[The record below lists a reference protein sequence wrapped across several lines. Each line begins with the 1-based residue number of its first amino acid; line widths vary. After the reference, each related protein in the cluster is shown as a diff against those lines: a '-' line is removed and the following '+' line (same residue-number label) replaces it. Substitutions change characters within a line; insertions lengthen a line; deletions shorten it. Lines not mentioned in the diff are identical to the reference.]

1 MLKFIRAGMYTSV
14 QDGGREGQRQWGIS
28 RCGALDKPA
37 MTIANLLVGNAP
49 ETAALEITLGQVDV
63 QFTRHCWFAL
73 TGAACEATLDGAP
86 VWLGWRME
94 AKAGQ
99 RLVLKNPQHGIRSY
113 LAVAGGIDVPEV
125 LGSRSTDLKVGIGG
139 IEGRRLQDGDQL
151 KIGKSSR
158 RFIASRGVKQ
168 LPIGNII
175 RALPGPEYHEFD
187 SVSQESFWRSPWKLS
202 PQSNRMGYRL
212 QGQPL
217 KRTTD
222 REMLSHGLLPGVVQV
237 PHNGQPI
244 VLMND
249 AQTTGGYPR
258 IACIIE
264 ADMYQLAQ
272 IPLGQ
277 PIHFVPCSL
286 EEALKARAD
295 QQRYLEQL
303 AWRLSDEN

>member
-14 QDGGREGQRQWGIS
+14 QDGGREGQRQWGVS

-49 ETAALEITLGQVDV
+49 EAAALEITLGQIDV

-139 IEGRRLQDGDQL
+139 IEGRRLQDGDQV

-158 RFIASRGVKQ
+158 RFSASRGV
-168 LPIGNII
+168 
-175 RALPGPEYHEFD
+175 
-187 SVSQESFWRSPWKLS
+187 
-202 PQSNRMGYRL
+202 
-212 QGQPL
+212 
-217 KRTTD
+217 
-222 REMLSHGLLPGVVQV
+222 
-237 PHNGQPI
+237 
-244 VLMND
+244 
-249 AQTTGGYPR
+249 
-258 IACIIE
+258 
-264 ADMYQLAQ
+264 
-272 IPLGQ
+272 
-277 PIHFVPCSL
+277 
-286 EEALKARAD
+286 
-295 QQRYLEQL
+295 
-303 AWRLSDEN
+303 

>member
-49 ETAALEITLGQVDV
+49 EAAALEITLGQIDV

-139 IEGRRLQDGDQL
+139 IEGRRLQDGDQG
-151 KIGKSSR
+151 KIK
-158 RFIASRGVKQ
+158 IVTPLCASRGVKQ

-175 RALPGPEYHEFD
+175 QQLLAGVSRIRQRA
-187 SVSQESFWRSPWKLS
+187 SQESSF
-202 PQSNRMGYRL
+202 
-212 QGQPL
+212 
-217 KRTTD
+217 
-222 REMLSHGLLPGVVQV
+222 
-237 PHNGQPI
+237 
-244 VLMND
+244 
-249 AQTTGGYPR
+249 
-258 IACIIE
+258 
-264 ADMYQLAQ
+264 LA
-272 IPLGQ
+272 
-277 PIHFVPCSL
+277 
-286 EEALKARAD
+286 
-295 QQRYLEQL
+295 L
-303 AWRLSDEN
+303 AVE

>member
-49 ETAALEITLGQVDV
+49 EAAALEITLGQIDV

-125 LGSRSTDLKVGIGG
+125 FRFPLYRSESRY
-139 IEGRRLQDGDQL
+139 RRN
-151 KIGKSSR
+151 R
-158 RFIASRGVKQ
+158 RAPVAG
-168 LPIGNII
+168 
-175 RALPGPEYHEFD
+175 
-187 SVSQESFWRSPWKLS
+187 WRSS
-202 PQSNRMGYRL
+202 E
-212 QGQPL
+212 
-217 KRTTD
+217 D
-222 REMLSHGLLPGVVQV
+222 REIV
-237 PHNGQPI
+237 P
-244 VLMND
+244 
-249 AQTTGGYPR
+249 
-258 IACIIE
+258 
-264 ADMYQLAQ
+264 
-272 IPLGQ
+272 PL
-277 PIHFVPCSL
+277 
-286 EEALKARAD
+286 
-295 QQRYLEQL
+295 
-303 AWRLSDEN
+303 

>member
-1 MLKFIRAGMYTSV
+1 
-14 QDGGREGQRQWGIS
+14 
-28 RCGALDKPA
+28 

-49 ETAALEITLGQVDV
+49 EAAALEYAGSDRCA
-63 QFTRHCWFAL
+63 FTRHCWFAL

-139 IEGRRLQDGDQL
+139 IEGRRLQDGDQV

-158 RFIASRGVKQ
+158 RFSASRGVKQ

-212 QGQPL
+212 QGSRSSAQPTG
-217 KRTTD
+217 KCF
-222 REMLSHGLLPGVVQV
+222 HGLLPGVVQV

-258 IACIIE
+258 IACI
-264 ADMYQLAQ
+264 LK
-272 IPLGQ
+272 
-277 PIHFVPCSL
+277 PICTN
-286 EEALKARAD
+286 
-295 QQRYLEQL
+295 
-303 AWRLSDEN
+303 WRKFR